1 MWWLIFQDSWFT
13 CHPCSPGGEWYHVM
27 AAIPRLVAYGPFL
40 LSRRWVISCDGC
52 YSKTHGLCAIP
63 TLQLVSD
70 IMWWLLFQDSWLM
83 CHSCS
88 PVGGWYHVMA
98 AIPRLMAY
106 VPFLLLS
113 SGWVISCNGCYSKTH
128 GLCAILALQWVSDIM
143 GWLLSQDSWFMCHS
157 CSPVC
162 EWYHVMAAVPRLI
175 VYVPFLLSS
184 LWVISCD
191 GCYSKTHGLCAI
203 SALQAVSD
211 IMWWLLF
218 QDSWFMCHSCSP
230 GGEWYYVMAAIPR
243 LMVYVPFLLSRR
255 WVISC
260 NGCYSKTHGVC
271 VIPTLQTVSDIM
283 WWLLSQDSW
292 FMCHSCSLAGGWYHV
307 MAAIPRL
314 MVYVPFLLSSLWVIS
329 CGGCYS

>member
-1 MWWLIFQDSWFT
+1 MGHF
-13 CHPCSPGGEWYHVM
+13 CSPGGGWYHVMVAIPRLMAYVPFLLSSLWVISCDGCCSKTHGLCAIPALQWVGDIMWWLLFLDSWLMCHFCSPVCEWYHVM
-27 AAIPRLVAYGPFL
+27 AAIPRLMV
-40 LSRRWVISCDGC
+40 
-52 YSKTHGLCAIP
+52 CAIP
-63 TLQLVSD
+63 ALQLVGD
-70 IMWWLLFQDSWLM
+70 IMWWLLFLDSWLV

-88 PVGGWYHVMA
+88 PGCEWYHVMA

-230 GGEWYYVMAAIPR
+230 GGEWY
-243 LMVYVPFLLSRR
+243 
-255 WVISC
+255 
-260 NGCYSKTHGVC
+260 
-271 VIPTLQTVSDIM
+271 
-283 WWLLSQDSW
+283 
-292 FMCHSCSLAGGWYHV
+292 HV

-314 MVYVPFLLSSLWVIS
+314 MVYVSFLLSRLWVIS
-329 CGGCYS
+329 CDGCYPKTHGLCAIPAL